1 MSALGLVMTTQ
12 KEAPHEPPVTE
23 LHLVTW
29 NDFFPCRTD
38 TAAELQAPAPP
49 QKDDRPS
56 ARAAL
61 ERVLQADSNSKH
73 HRPHQLETANT
84 EKKPI
89 SNLRQTKINRRSALA
104 KRKLETFG
112 QEVAEST
119 LLHLATIEIEGGNKE
134 EARQLL
140 RQLLKA
146 NPRFEPGWLR
156 MADAVD
162 SDEEQRFCLE
172 QALVINR
179 RNALARRRLEAL
191 TASVSHP
198 KQANSEKPME
208 AQAEPSASKNW
219 LFRLRTVLQKYS
231 VSLAII
237 YLGVLVIA
245 QAFALIVPQSR
256 LVLYGVLLIILMAHT
271 ALTWGHSSSR
281 LILIPTFAPLI
292 RAVSTFSD

>member
-1 MSALGLVMTTQ
+1 
-12 KEAPHEPPVTE
+12 
-23 LHLVTW
+23 
-29 NDFFPCRTD
+29 
-38 TAAELQAPAPP
+38 LQAPAPP

-191 TASVSHP
+191 AASVARP
-198 KQANSEKPME
+198 KQADLEGPTGTKTESIVSE
-208 AQAEPSASKNW
+208 NW
-219 LFRLRTVLQKYS
+219 LFRLRATLQKHS
-231 VSLAII
+231 IPIAII
-237 YLGVLVIA
+237 YLGVLFIMGA
-245 QAFALIVPQSR
+245 IALIVPQVR
-256 LVLYGVLLIILMAHT
+256 LVLYGILLTILIAHT
-271 ALTWGHSSSR
+271 ALTWGHSGSR
-281 LILIPTFAPLI
+281 LVLMTVFAPLV
-292 RAVSTFSD
+292 RLMDSFAG

>member
-1 MSALGLVMTTQ
+1 MTTQ
-12 KEAPHEPPVTE
+12 KEAPESPVTE

-29 NDFFPCRTD
+29 NDFFPRRTD
-38 TAAELQAPAPP
+38 TADEFQAPAPP

-61 ERVLQADSNSKH
+61 ERVLQADSSSKH
-73 HRPHQLETANT
+73 HRSHQLETADT
-84 EKKPI
+84 EKKPL
-89 SNLRQTKINRRSALA
+89 SGLRQAKINRRSTLA
-104 KRKLETFG
+104 KRKPETFG
-112 QEVAEST
+112 QEAAESN
-119 LLHLATIEIEGGNKE
+119 LLHLATTKLEAGNKE

-146 NPRFEPGWLR
+146 NSRFEPGWLR

-191 TASVSHP
+191 TASVAHP
-198 KQANSEKPME
+198 KKANLEEPME
-208 AQAEPSASKNW
+208 TQVEPSVSKNW

-237 YLGVLVIA
+237 YLGMLVMM
-245 QAFALIVPQSR
+245 QAFALVVPQSR
-256 LVLYGVLLIILMAHT
+256 LVLYGILLIILMAHT

-292 RAVSTFSD
+292 HTVSTFSD